1 MVVALILVVTVLILS
16 RSEHTKTLCKEAI
29 VLFNVD
35 SSRQFISQDAV
46 LEYMEQN
53 EFRYRGVHVSQ
64 INLILAEEILLRQP
78 FVKSVD
84 CYTDLHGVLV
94 INIEQRN
101 PILRVYPKYGPP
113 YYLDVEGRAFPL
125 SSLFSSDVIVA
136 SGNITPAMNN
146 KLYTIAATVHQSS
159 FWERFIEHIFVEDN
173 GDLVFTT
180 QISGH
185 QVVLGDTE
193 RLNGKLGK
201 LESFYK
207 QALMNMGWD
216 QFREINLEYKDQV
229 ICRK

>member
-1 MVVALILVVTVLILS
+1 MALILVVAGLLIS
-16 RSEHTKTLCKEAI
+16 RSEHTKTVCQDAI
-29 VLFNVD
+29 VIFNVD
-35 SSRQFISQDAV
+35 SSRQFISQDAI
-46 LEYMEQN
+46 LEYMLQN
-53 EFRYRGVHVSQ
+53 KFRYQGVPVNQ
-64 INLILAEEILLRQP
+64 MNLILAEEILLRQP
-78 FVKSVD
+78 FIESVD
-84 CYTDLHGVLV
+84 CYMDLRGVLV
-94 INIEQRN
+94 INLEQRK

-125 SSLFSSDVIVA
+125 SLLFSSDVIVA
-136 SGNITPAMNN
+136 SGNITPDMNN
-146 KLYTIAATVHQSS
+146 KLYTMAATVHQSS
-159 FWERFIEHIFVEDN
+159 FWEHFIEHIFVEDN

-193 RLNGKLGK
+193 RLKGKLGK